1 MGEPSP
7 LGNSLGKR
15 GSACVEVMTTLHG
28 NTSSPWRCAEGCV
41 PSDDTIASARDP
53 LTHLFYL
60 IEPPQPLPP
69 CFRLDLH
76 CSYHQGL
83 GHDTDHCNALR
94 HVIQDLIDQVLVN
107 LGQLSV
113 TTNPL
118 PAHSIHAMPSPL
130 GNIHHIDLIED
141 DSIHVLSW
149 DDGLPDPIVLHDS
162 CEDTFVSFTL
172 WLDDDDSDGR
182 DIQIVTRSGRIA

>member
-1 MGEPSP
+1 M
-7 LGNSLGKR
+7 
-15 GSACVEVMTTLHG
+15 
-28 NTSSPWRCAEGCV
+28 
-41 PSDDTIASARDP
+41 
-53 LTHLFYL
+53 
-60 IEPPQPLPP
+60 PPR
-69 CFRLDLH
+69 FRLDLH

-83 GHDTDHCNALR
+83 GHDTDHYNALR

-162 CEDTFVSFTL
+162 CEVDGVSLGPQVFTPFIL
-172 WLDDDDSDGR
+172 IPYGASF
-182 DIQIVTRSGRIA
+182 